1 MSVVAI
7 ITARG
12 GSKRIPR
19 KNIKSFMGRPMI
31 AYAIDAALGSGIF
44 EETMIS
50 TDDDEIAQIA
60 KKHGAD
66 VPFMRSAMTSDDSAT
81 TSDVLNEVIVEYQKR
96 GKIFEHFCCIYP
108 CVPFLDSDLLKRA
121 YQKFLSSGADSL
133 LPVVQ
138 YSSPIQRALQIDQK
152 GFVEYRE
159 PEHER
164 TRSQDLPPMF
174 HDVGMFYFCT
184 TSVFLD
190 NQKIVGD
197 KTTYILIPE
206 SQNQDIDTIDDWK
219 MAELKYQ
226 LIRTMEKSH
235 V

>member
-19 KNIKSFMGRPMI
+19 KNIKSFMGKPMI

-60 KKHGAD
+60 KKLGAN
-66 VPFMRSAMTSDDSAT
+66 VPFMRSPKTSDDSAT

-96 GKIFEHFCCIYP
+96 GRIFEHFCCIYP

-133 LPVVQ
+133 LPIIQ
-138 YSSPIQRALQIDQK
+138 YSSPIQRALQINQED
-152 GFVEYRE
+152 FIEYRE
-159 PEHER
+159 PEYER
-164 TRSQDLPPMF
+164 TRSQDLRPMF

-184 TSVFLD
+184 TSIFIKNRTIID
-190 NQKIVGD
+190 G
-197 KTTYILIPE
+197 KTTYLVIPE
-206 SQNQDIDTIDDWK
+206 SQNQDIDTFDDWK
-219 MAELKYQ
+219 MAELKYRM
-226 LIRTMEKSH
+226 IYG
-235 V
+235 